1 MRTKAGTISAIGLA
15 IGFFI
20 LLVTGCTMVVQ
31 PTPEASTNTT
41 PAAAGTTDTATP
53 PIIDIPGEFAAIQLI
68 LDIEPGAW
76 TPVHKHGGPGMITV
90 LDGVMTVQ
98 DAEGNKTEYKQGETW
113 YEVPELYH
121 AAGNDGTDPASIAVT
136 FLLPK
141 GGTLTT
147 PKEEGTVSG
156 ELPPGPTLLYS
167 HRITMTEPLGE
178 FEAIQLILDIEP
190 GAWTPVHKHGGPG
203 MITVLDGAM
212 TVQDAE
218 GNKTEYKTG
227 ETWEEVPELYHA
239 AGNDGTD
246 PASIAV
252 LFLLPKG
259 GTLTTAKEGTNEG
272 ELPPGP
278 TLLYQG
284 RFTSNNIAA
293 Q

>member
-1 MRTKAGTISAIGLA
+1 MSTQQGKLTWKKLNTVIALVLCLA
-15 IGFFI
+15 
-20 LLVTGCTMVVQ
+20 LLAGCTMVVQ
-31 PTPEASTNTT
+31 PPAETTNAAS
-41 PAAAGTTDTATP
+41 PSV
-53 PIIDIPGEFAAIQLI
+53 IDIAGEFAAIQLI
-68 LDIEPGAW
+68 MTLEPGAW

-90 LDGVMTVQ
+90 LEGVMSVR
-98 DAEGNKTEYKQGETW
+98 DAEGKETQYKQGETW

-121 AAGNDGTDPASIAVT
+121 AAGNDGTDPASIAVV
-136 FLLPK
+136 FLLPT

-147 PKEEGTVSG
+147 AKEGTNAG

-178 FEAIQLILDIEP
+178 FEAIQLIMDLDP
-190 GAWTPVHKHGGPG
+190 NAWTPVHKHGGPG
-203 MITVLDGAM
+203 MITVLDGVM
-212 TVQDAE
+212 SVRDAE
-218 GNKTEYKTG
+218 EKETQYKTG
-227 ETWEEVPELYHA
+227 ETWEEVPDLYHA

-284 RFTSNNIAA
+284 RFTSNNVAA